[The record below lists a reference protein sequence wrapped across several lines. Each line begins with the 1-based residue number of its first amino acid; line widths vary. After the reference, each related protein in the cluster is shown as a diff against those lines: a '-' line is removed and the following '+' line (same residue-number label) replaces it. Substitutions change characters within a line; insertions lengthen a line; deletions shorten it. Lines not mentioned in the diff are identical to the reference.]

1 MTIEHPPIRP
11 LEKSGDFQPER
22 FNPELAQIAIIQD
35 ILRKS
40 GPLTIISKEHS
51 VQIGYHEMLM
61 QQFHI
66 DTRLTLGVL
75 RSIGAQ
81 SVHVN
86 GKLFDET
93 MRFLQKVNWMIQGFG
108 NTMSPYAEETP
119 GIGQR
124 IKNFFGFGK
133 KEGEQ

>member
-1 MTIEHPPIRP
+1 MTERPPIKP
-11 LEKSGDFQPER
+11 LEKNSDLQPER

-51 VQIGYHEMLM
+51 VQVGYHEMLM
-61 QQFHI
+61 SQFYI

-108 NTMSPYAEETP
+108 NTMSPFTEESP

-124 IKNFFGFGK
+124 IKNFFGIGK
-133 KEGEQ
+133 KEGER